1 MCHNERRMTEILGHM
16 PFKPRGLLA
25 LQGSAGKEK
34 GQRSK
39 ANAQSLLLWTM
50 EILSAKIG

>member
-1 MCHNERRMTEILGHM
+1 MKEEILGHM